1 MGWFD
6 DNHWAGE
13 AYDFG
18 MGYMARGGHGYPS
31 GAPRH
36 WRQLAG
42 MLHSARTAPHRDP
55 FTDHYVKGTRK
66 CSQCRAFK
74 TTKDFNRE
82 EAAKPAN
89 RRVCNTCGPPLPRD
103 VNALKVDA
111 LKKELESRGLST
123 SGTKAALVDR
133 LETVLAQAA
142 PAKKP
147 AAPKK
152 AASSASAS
160 SAFTSSASASSEA
173 PFALPQIHG
182 STESYRVAPMPTPEQ
197 LEFGNAAG
205 DALVGRQVLYNWEG
219 VGWCTGVIESRNKS
233 AAKRVGGQ
241 PVNFLVYYDV
251 DDELAEHNL
260 ELAAYSQHG
269 PHGAWV
275 LLEVGQAEGG
285 APLER
290 AAAPKRKAAAVEVVE
305 AVAVDLAS
313 AAAKRPKPAK
323 AAVVEVVEVVK
334 ASPGTVKRSADANA
348 DGAGVVAHPGLNPN
362 RHFER
367 DCSEEARDTAV
378 SLIPK
383 PPPSG
388 VVRGLNGC
396 GMPPPPAPERREPPQ
411 QPPPAVL
418 KQCSA
423 CRKDLRA
430 PSFSNTQ
437 WFKGAGK
444 RRCKACVH
452 ANPNPTVHAHHW
464 PVGEGLHSQHK
475 PQSGTS
481 YADGPKQELELL
493 RSDAVTSID
502 DLIGKDPSTGKDCP
516 QPGGQGGAAAEEN
529 PCRGWILI
537 GDRDAALRAAPASR
551 ALLHDGARYGD
562 VRPGATRAPDVYGP
576 GRAHKHPRDNGYTYD
591 RVTGDRIK
599 DVKERR

>member
-13 AYDFG
+13 AYDWN
-18 MGYMARGGHGYPS
+18 
-31 GAPRH
+31 
-36 WRQLAG
+36 WRQFAG
-42 MLHSARTAPHRDP
+42 MLHSVRTAPHRDP
-55 FTDHYVKGTRK
+55 ITDHYVKGTRK

-82 EAAKPAN
+82 ENAKPAH

-103 VNALKVDA
+103 VSALKVDA

-133 LETVLAQAA
+133 LEAALAQAA

-160 SAFTSSASASSEA
+160 SASASSASASAEA

-219 VGWCTGVIESRNKS
+219 VGWCTGVVESRNKS

-241 PVNFLVYYDV
+241 PVNFLVCYDV

-269 PHGAWV
+269 LHGAWV

-290 AAAPKRKAAAVEVVE
+290 AAAPKRKTAAVEVVE
-305 AVAVDLAS
+305 AAAVEVVDLAS

-362 RHFER
+362 RHFEAWRAKRER

-411 QPPPAVL
+411 QPPPQQQPPPAVL

-430 PSFSNTQ
+430 PSFSNKQ
-437 WFKGAGK
+437 WSKARG
-444 RRCKACVH
+444 RCKACVH
-452 ANPNPTVHAHHW
+452 ACVHADHW
-464 PVGEGLHSQHK
+464 PVGKDLHSQHK

-481 YADGPKQELELL
+481 YADGLKQELELL

-516 QPGGQGGAAAEEN
+516 QPGGST
-529 PCRGWILI
+529 L
-537 GDRDAALRAAPASR
+537 DRDAVLRAAAAR
-551 ALLHDGARYGD
+551 ANSYSLLHDGARYGD
-562 VRPGATRAPDVYGP
+562 VRPGATVTGVPVYGP
-576 GRAHKHPRDNGYTYD
+576 VRAHKHPRDNGYTYD

>member
-13 AYDFG
+13 AYDWN
-18 MGYMARGGHGYPS
+18 
-31 GAPRH
+31 

-42 MLHSARTAPHRDP
+42 MLHSVRTAPHRDP
-55 FTDHYVKGTRK
+55 ITDHYVKGTRK

-82 EAAKPAN
+82 ENAKPAH

-103 VNALKVDA
+103 VSALKVDA

-133 LETVLAQAA
+133 LEAALAQAA

-160 SAFTSSASASSEA
+160 SASASSASASAEA

-219 VGWCTGVIESRNKS
+219 VGWCTGVVESRNKS

-269 PHGAWV
+269 LHGAWV

-290 AAAPKRKAAAVEVVE
+290 AAAPKRKTAAVEVVE
-305 AVAVDLAS
+305 AAAVEVVDLAS

-362 RHFER
+362 RHFEAWRAKRER

-378 SLIPK
+378 SLTPK
-383 PPPSG
+383 PQPSG

-411 QPPPAVL
+411 QPPPQRKPPAVL

-430 PSFSNTQ
+430 PSFSNKQ
-437 WFKGAGK
+437 WSKARG
-444 RRCKACVH
+444 RCKACVH
-452 ANPNPTVHAHHW
+452 ACVHADHW
-464 PVGEGLHSQHK
+464 PVGKDLHSQHK

-481 YADGPKQELELL
+481 YADGLKQELELL

-516 QPGGQGGAAAEEN
+516 QPGGST
-529 PCRGWILI
+529 L
-537 GDRDAALRAAPASR
+537 DRDAVLRAAAAR
-551 ALLHDGARYGD
+551 ANSYSLLHDGARYGD
-562 VRPGATRAPDVYGP
+562 VRPGATVTGVPVYGP
-576 GRAHKHPRDNGYTYD
+576 VRAHKHPRDNGYTYD

>member
-18 MGYMARGGHGYPS
+18 MGYMARGGHGDPS
-31 GAPRH
+31 GAPRN
-36 WRQLAG
+36 WRQRG
-42 MLHSARTAPHRDP
+42 MLHSVRTAPHRDP

-66 CSQCRAFK
+66 CSQCRALK

-82 EAAKPAN
+82 EAAKPPH

-111 LKKELESRGLST
+111 LKKELESRELST

-133 LETVLAQAA
+133 LEAVLAQAT

-219 VGWCTGVIESRNKS
+219 VGWCTGVIESRNNS

-241 PVNFLVYYDV
+241 PVNFIVYYDV

-290 AAAPKRKAAAVEVVE
+290 AAAPKRKAGAVEVVE
-305 AVAVDLAS
+305 EAAVEVVDLAS

-362 RHFER
+362 RHFEAWRAKRER

-388 VVRGLNGC
+388 LNGC

-411 QPPPAVL
+411 QPPPQRKPPAVL

-437 WFKGAGK
+437 WSKARG
-444 RRCKACVH
+444 RCKACVH
-452 ANPNPTVHAHHW
+452 ACVHADHW
-464 PVGEGLHSQHK
+464 PVGKDLHSQHK
-475 PQSGTS
+475 LQSGTS
-481 YADGPKQELELL
+481 SADGLKQELELL
-493 RSDAVTSID
+493 RSDAVTSIE

-516 QPGGQGGAAAEEN
+516 QPGGGGST
-529 PCRGWILI
+529 L
-537 GDRDAALRAAPASR
+537 DRDAV
-551 ALLHDGARYGD
+551 LHDGARYGD
-562 VRPGATRAPDVYGP
+562 VRPGATVASVPVYGP
-576 GRAHKHPRDNGYTYD
+576 VRAHKHPRDNGYTYD

>member
-13 AYDFG
+13 AYDWN
-18 MGYMARGGHGYPS
+18 
-31 GAPRH
+31 

-42 MLHSARTAPHRDP
+42 MLHSVRTAPHRDP
-55 FTDHYVKGTRK
+55 ITDHYVKGTRK

-82 EAAKPAN
+82 ENAKPAH

-103 VNALKVDA
+103 VSALKVDA

-133 LETVLAQAA
+133 LEAALAHAA

-160 SAFTSSASASSEA
+160 SASASSASASAEA

-219 VGWCTGVIESRNKS
+219 VGWCTGVVESRNKS

-269 PHGAWV
+269 LHGAWV

-290 AAAPKRKAAAVEVVE
+290 AAAPKRKTAAVEVVE
-305 AVAVDLAS
+305 AAAVEVVDLAS

-362 RHFER
+362 RHFEAWRAKRER

-383 PPPSG
+383 PQPSG

-411 QPPPAVL
+411 QPPPQRKPPAVL

-430 PSFSNTQ
+430 PSFSNKQ
-437 WFKGAGK
+437 WSKARG
-444 RRCKACVH
+444 RCKACVH
-452 ANPNPTVHAHHW
+452 ACVHADHW
-464 PVGEGLHSQHK
+464 PVGKDLHSQHK

-481 YADGPKQELELL
+481 YADGLKQELELL

-516 QPGGQGGAAAEEN
+516 QPGGST
-529 PCRGWILI
+529 L
-537 GDRDAALRAAPASR
+537 DRDAVLRAAAAR
-551 ALLHDGARYGD
+551 ANSYSLLHDGARYGD
-562 VRPGATRAPDVYGP
+562 VRPGATVTGVPVYGP
-576 GRAHKHPRDNGYTYD
+576 VRAHKHPRDNGYTYD